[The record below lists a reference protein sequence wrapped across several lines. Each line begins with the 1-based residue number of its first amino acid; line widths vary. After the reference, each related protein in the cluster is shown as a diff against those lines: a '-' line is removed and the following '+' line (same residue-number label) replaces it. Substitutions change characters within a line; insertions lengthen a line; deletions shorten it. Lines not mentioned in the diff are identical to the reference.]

1 MNTCNTDI
9 PPIATYCECAPAP
22 MQLKKVIRIPN
33 TDMVHIMRDFR
44 RGSIHIIST
53 PYGNSLWSEALDA
66 INANF
71 ERSAKEYEIL
81 ILETRHLRDAIKISD
96 GIVSEVYEGVVSVK
110 YQTSFE
116 IAKQIKATADAIL
129 RAFITTKLIPIFGP
143 GRKACQRIT
152 GRITRRATYSRY
164 RPRPPPG
171 ETSNR
176 VTIF

>member
-1 MNTCNTDI
+1 MNTCSNDI

-53 PYGNSLWSEALDA
+53 PYGNTFWTEALRE

-71 ERSAKEYEIL
+71 ERSTKEYEIL
-81 ILETRHLRDAIKISD
+81 ILEAQSLRDSIKVSD
-96 GIVSEVYEGVVSVK
+96 GLGAEVYEGVVSAK
-110 YQTSFE
+110 FQTSFE
-116 IAKQIKATADAIL
+116 IYKQIKATADAIL

-171 ETSNR
+171 EASNH